1 MGAGPSFLICTSIT
15 YGVSWRDWRAGW
27 CTDTH
32 AQQTA
37 VMTTGLSLPAYLL
50 QFLQEHLSDP
60 GGSLK
65 TGDHFLL
72 PLGQAGA
79 GSNGVGQAFQGE
91 ACRRRGALRTCPAC
105 RWGHPTPA
113 PSQAPRVVS
122 SETLEQP
129 VGGRGPGKRGRA

>member
-1 MGAGPSFLICTSIT
+1 MLTGSGYYKEFPEHLKDGCRALFSNLHKHNLW
-15 YGVSWRDWRAGW
+15 VSWRDWRAGW
-27 CTDTH
+27 CTDTR
-32 AQQTA
+32 AQQRA
-37 VMTTGLSLPAYLL
+37 VMTTGLSFPAYLL

-91 ACRRRGALRTCPAC
+91 ACRRRGALRTCPA
-105 RWGHPTPA
+105 
-113 PSQAPRVVS
+113 
-122 SETLEQP
+122 
-129 VGGRGPGKRGRA
+129 